1 MDKASAINIK
11 KRKMISNNSQMNFPI
26 KKDKLNK
33 KPKASQSPNVV
44 KNYEKKNKI
53 SIGTKSNTKNIFSEE
68 KSTNFKSIFEKQN
81 YQIKTNENKNKKKV
95 ATNDF
100 INSII
105 KRDNSPLMRAHFDD
119 DDSPNFGTKNYSIN
133 NIIDYRIF
141 EPNIKNSMN
150 TLTNMSKLSLSPTT
164 KDSNINLQDNGL
176 DIFNPK
182 YSNKINK
189 IKDDYID
196 FLQRQFE
203 DNTKNNVKLDSNNK
217 ELLKKCNDLIH
228 DNRLL
233 NRALTERTNKLN
245 KIVQENLY
253 IKSELDKSILNNQ
266 KNEQKLVFY
275 EEQFNLFKNNNE
287 NYQKIIQELK
297 SQNEQLNINYTK
309 LKTTS
314 EESQKKSEEK
324 YKNDIA
330 EMKKNMEKSYNN
342 KIDKIQNEDKSYE
355 NQIKALNE
363 EIKTL
368 KEKNNELIKNLESKE
383 NVIDLMYKDN
393 QKITEENNLN
403 IHQIEQ
409 KNKEINDLKIIIQH
423 KDNLISSLKSKEILT
438 EKMFFNKSTSSIM
451 RYENSEFLSENI
463 TKLISDNEENRMKI
477 EYLNDKIKTIDEIE
491 KKYGELI
498 GVKKITPIKAQENKL
513 NPNNS
518 GEISPRERRYNNRNH
533 KFFSSSNNKAI
544 TQKTTD
550 KQNSELIKLK
560 NNLSANKINFRNR
573 ETKNL
578 VLHNKTISNV
588 NNDLRNRKIVESNNT
603 KNNSEIMKDNFN
615 KNLKEK
621 ELSNRAIK
629 LIEKNND
636 KKEANTAEKIKK
648 SIFSRERSYY
658 NIEGNKNSGINN
670 KASHGKE
677 LDEEKNDD
685 VKNTIR
691 EMNRKKNLTL
701 EPKVLNY
708 SQEKDKNEKNNN
720 KQIINNQNKTE
731 KEKGFK
737 NNISYCLYGIDRN
750 DFLHIFDISNKIW
763 VEKKNIL
770 EINLDDKS
778 YTFKKD
784 YQYEGTILY
793 NTLEGVYILT
803 GDKTDTLYYYHAKKN
818 SISKICKFNNS
829 HNNGSMMYDENK
841 NCLFVFGGKKSNSCE
856 YYSINDKRIFKL
868 PDLNTDRANASFII
882 SQNKIFG
889 FFGFSYGKDTY
900 ARNIE
905 YLDYNKKD
913 KWIELSNIKLLKN
926 NIFFDIESASTMYY
940 KQNKDQILIYSG
952 IQGENE
958 DFITQY
964 YLIYDVKNNT
974 MDKINKWNMKHYKF
988 MANKWKNYNLKIGDP
1003 NGFHFA
1009 KNSRFILLP
1018 KNCIPEGYN
1027 DTDTIE
1033 ILIDYKNNVHF
1044 VIQEK
1049 KNIDVYR
1056 SEI

>member
-1 MDKASAINIK
+1 MEKTSVINNK
-11 KRKMISNNSQMNFPI
+11 KRRMISNNSQMNFPI

-33 KPKASQSPNVV
+33 KPKANQIPDVI

-53 SIGTKSNTKNIFSEE
+53 SIETKNSTKNVFSEE
-68 KSTNFKSIFEKQN
+68 KSTKFKPIFEKQK
-81 YQIKTNENKNKKKV
+81 YQIKTNENLNKKKV
-95 ATNDF
+95 STDDF
-100 INSII
+100 INPII
-105 KRDNSPLMRAHFDD
+105 KRDNSPLMRTHFDD

-133 NIIDYRIF
+133 NIIDSRIF
-141 EPNIKNSMN
+141 EPNINNSMN
-150 TLTNMSKLSLSPTT
+150 ILTNLNKLSLSPKS
-164 KDSNINLQDNGL
+164 KDVNINLQDNGL
-176 DIFNPK
+176 DNFSPK

-233 NRALTERTNKLN
+233 NKALIERTNKLN
-245 KIVQENLY
+245 KIVQENLF

-314 EESQKKSEEK
+314 EENQKKSEEK

-330 EMKKNMEKSYNN
+330 EMKKNMENSYNN

-355 NQIKALNE
+355 NQIKSLNE
-363 EIKTL
+363 EINTL
-368 KEKNNELIKNLESKE
+368 KEKNNELIKDLESKE

-403 IHQIEQ
+403 SLQIEQ

-423 KDNLISSLKSKEILT
+423 KDNLIKSLKSKEILT

-491 KKYGELI
+491 KKYGELMS
-498 GVKKITPIKAQENKL
+498 VKKIPPIQEKKLTPNH
-513 NPNNS
+513 S
-518 GEISPRERRYNNRNH
+518 GEISPRQRRYNNRNH
-533 KFFSSSNNKAI
+533 KFFSSSNNRTTI
-544 TQKTTD
+544 QKTKD
-550 KQNSELIKLK
+550 KQDSELIKLK
-560 NNLSANKINFRNR
+560 NNLSANKINFRNK
-573 ETKNL
+573 EAKNSGL
-578 VLHNKTISNV
+578 NNKTISNV
-588 NNDLRNRKIVESNNT
+588 NSDLRNRKTVEVTNNR
-603 KNNSEIMKDNFN
+603 NNSEIMKDNFN

-621 ELSNRAIK
+621 ELNKRSYKTIK
-629 LIEKNND
+629 KNNV
-636 KKEANTAEKIKK
+636 KKDSNTAEKVNTKN
-648 SIFSRERSYY
+648 IFSRERGFSDA
-658 NIEGNKNSGINN
+658 EDNKNTGINN

-677 LDEEKNDD
+677 LDEEKDDD

-691 EMNRKKNLTL
+691 EMDRKKNFTL
-701 EPKVLNY
+701 KPKLLNY
-708 SQEKDKNEKNNN
+708 SQEEDKNEKNNK

-737 NNISYCLYGIDRN
+737 NNISHCLYGIDRN

-763 VEKKNIL
+763 IEKKNIL

-803 GDKTDTLYYYHAKKN
+803 GDKIDTLYYYHAKKN

-829 HNNGSMMYDENK
+829 HNNGSMLYDTNK
-841 NCLFVFGGKKSNSCE
+841 NCIFVFGGKKSNSCE
-856 YYSINDKRIFKL
+856 YYSINEKRICKL
-868 PDLNTDRANASFII
+868 PDLITDRANASFII

-900 ARNIE
+900 ARSIE
-905 YLDYNKKD
+905 YIDYNKKD
-913 KWIELSNIKLLKN
+913 KWIELNNIKLLKN

-974 MDKINKWNMKHYKF
+974 MDKINKWNIKQYKF
-988 MANKWKNYNLKIGDP
+988 MGNKWKNYNLKIGDP
-1003 NGFHFA
+1003 YGFHFA
-1009 KNSRFILLP
+1009 KNTRFILLP
-1018 KNCIPEGYN
+1018 KKSIPEGYN
-1027 DTDTIE
+1027 ENDTIE
-1033 ILIDYKNNVHF
+1033 VLIDYKNNVHF
-1044 VIQEK
+1044 VIQDK

>member
-1 MDKASAINIK
+1 MDKESVINNK

-26 KKDKLNK
+26 KKDKLK
-33 KPKASQSPNVV
+33 KNPKASQSPNVV

-53 SIGTKSNTKNIFSEE
+53 SIGTKSNTKDIFSEE
-68 KSTNFKSIFEKQN
+68 KSTNFRPIFEKQK
-81 YQIKTNENKNKKKV
+81 YQIKTNENINKKKV
-95 ATNDF
+95 STNDF
-100 INSII
+100 LNPYI
-105 KRDNSPLMRAHFDD
+105 KRDNSPLMRTHFDG

-133 NIIDYRIF
+133 NIIDSRMF
-141 EPNIKNSMN
+141 EPNINNSMN
-150 TLTNMSKLSLSPTT
+150 ILTNLNKLSLSPTA
-164 KDSNINLQDNGL
+164 KDSNIDLQDNGL
-176 DIFNPK
+176 DTFSPK
-182 YSNKINK
+182 YANKINK

-228 DNRLL
+228 DNHLL
-233 NRALTERTNKLN
+233 NIALTERTNKLN

-253 IKSELDKSILNNQ
+253 IKSELDKSIINNQ

-314 EESQKKSEEK
+314 EENQKKSEEK

-330 EMKKNMEKSYNN
+330 EMKKNMEKTYNN

-355 NQIKALNE
+355 NQIKSLNE
-363 EIKTL
+363 EIKAL
-368 KEKNNELIKNLESKE
+368 KEKNNELIKDLESKE

-403 IHQIEQ
+403 NHQIEQ
-409 KNKEINDLKIIIQH
+409 KNKEISDLKIIIQH

-498 GVKKITPIKAQENKL
+498 GVKKITPIQENNL
-513 NPNNS
+513 TPNHS
-518 GEISPRERRYNNRNH
+518 GEITPRERRYNNKNH
-533 KFFSSSNNKAI
+533 KFFSSSNNKII

-550 KQNSELIKLK
+550 KKDSELIKLK

-573 ETKNL
+573 EAKNS
-578 VLHNKTISNV
+578 VIRNKTISNV
-588 NNDLRNRKIVESNNT
+588 TSDLRNRKTVDVINT
-603 KNNSEIMKDNFN
+603 KNNSEIMKDSYN

-621 ELSNRAIK
+621 DPNNKSYKIIK
-629 LIEKNND
+629 KNND
-636 KKEANTAEKIKK
+636 KKDANTAEKVNKK
-648 SIFSRERSYY
+648 IIFSRERSFYKT
-658 NIEGNKNSGINN
+658 EDNKNNGINN

-677 LDEEKNDD
+677 LNEDKDDD

-691 EMNRKKNLTL
+691 EMYRKKNFTLKPKILT
-701 EPKVLNY
+701 Y
-708 SQEKDKNEKNNN
+708 SQEEDKNEKNNN

-750 DFLHIFDISNKIW
+750 DFLHIFDINNKIW
-763 VEKKNIL
+763 IEKKNIL

-829 HNNGSMMYDENK
+829 HNNGSMIYDTNK

-856 YYSINDKRIFKL
+856 YYSINDKRIYKL
-868 PDLNTDRANASFII
+868 PDLITDRANASFII

-889 FFGFSYGKDTY
+889 FFGFSYEKDTY
-900 ARNIE
+900 AKTIE
-905 YLDYNKKD
+905 YIDYNKKD

-940 KQNKDQILIYSG
+940 KQNRDQILIYSG

-958 DFITQY
+958 DFISQY

-974 MDKINKWNMKHYKF
+974 MDKINKWNMKQYKF
-988 MANKWKNYNLKIGDP
+988 MGNKWKNYNLKIGDP

-1018 KNCIPEGYN
+1018 KNIIPEGYN
-1027 DTDTIE
+1027 ETDTIE

-1044 VIQEK
+1044 VIQDK
-1049 KNIDVYR
+1049 KNIDVYK